1 VETEGA
7 TNDVITWR
15 IRVTCWINKPT
26 CTYAHAHAHVH
37 APGYPHARTHA
48 QACTHRPIC
57 NTAFPLQQWFRE
69 RASLLRY
76 TYIAC
81 LVTFSMRLPPDTA
94 IRDCTRNLF
103 DCALWT
109 LFSDGLCNVEIHHN
123 EVINQRCWQSRSE
136 HIVNRYD
143 NVIIDKLSFSFIER
157 CAEFCVSYS
166 VRTRVWN
173 EFMEHTSNRTNTI
186 ITGRLFLV

>member
-1 VETEGA
+1 MRMHTHTSTRQG
-7 TNDVITWR
+7 T
-15 IRVTCWINKPT
+15 
-26 CTYAHAHAHVH
+26 HM
-37 APGYPHARTHA
+37 HARTRA

-57 NTAFPLQQWFRE
+57 NTTFPRQQWLRE
-69 RASLLRY
+69 RASMLRY

-81 LVTFSMRLPPDTA
+81 LLLHFLWDFRLTL

-123 EVINQRCWQSRSE
+123 EVINQRCWQSRTE

-143 NVIIDKLSFSFIER
+143 NVIIEKLSFSFIER
-157 CAEFCVSYS
+157 CAEFCVSCS

-173 EFMEHTSNRTNTI
+173 EFMELT
-186 ITGRLFLV
+186 RL